1 MNEVSLFWDNVWPSW
16 FECYLY
22 KNSSNLKILI
32 LIKIYIYVEHNELYK
47 VIFLLRVFLFRQKNL
62 FKGMKLLKFQ

>member
-1 MNEVSLFWDNVWPSW
+1 MTKL

-32 LIKIYIYVEHNELYK
+32 LIKIYIYVEHNELYRI
-47 VIFLLRVFLFRQKNL
+47 IFLLRVFLFRQKNL